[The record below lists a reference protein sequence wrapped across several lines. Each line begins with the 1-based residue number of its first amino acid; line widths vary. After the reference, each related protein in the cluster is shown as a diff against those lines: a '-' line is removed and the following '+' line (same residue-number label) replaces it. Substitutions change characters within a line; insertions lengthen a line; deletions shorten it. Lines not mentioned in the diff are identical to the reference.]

1 LYLWFISLLK
11 GKIHLK
17 KSGKKQ
23 KKKNSEKRKMT
34 KKIQATICFLIDKT
48 RKKKRKKH
56 KKKKGTHIHSSWPTH
71 NWPWPMGER
80 ESFFFFL
87 KKRKKKLTGIIMA
100 SQIKKWLKATPY
112 EVEVT

>member
-48 RKKKRKKH
+48 TKKKRKNH
-56 KKKKGTHIHSSWPTH
+56 KKKKEPTVIRH
-71 NWPWPMGER
+71 GRPTIGHGPWGSGR
-80 ESFFFFL
+80 VFFFL

>member
-1 LYLWFISLLK
+1 
-11 GKIHLK
+11 
-17 KSGKKQ
+17 
-23 KKKNSEKRKMT
+23 
-34 KKIQATICFLIDKT
+34 
-48 RKKKRKKH
+48 
-56 KKKKGTHIHSSWPTH
+56 
-71 NWPWPMGER
+71 MGER